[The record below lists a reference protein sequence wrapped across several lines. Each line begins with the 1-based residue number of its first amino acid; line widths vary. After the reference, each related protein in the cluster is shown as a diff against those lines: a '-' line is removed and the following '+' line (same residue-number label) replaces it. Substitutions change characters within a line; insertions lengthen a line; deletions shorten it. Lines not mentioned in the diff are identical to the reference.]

1 MMKKKIISGVMALS
15 LVFGTA
21 AALPEGVVSD
31 FLSTGINAKADEEFT
46 SDYWRFTKDKDGY
59 VYISG
64 YTGFD
69 SKITIPPTL
78 EDLPVVGIA
87 SNAFENNQNLS
98 EVVIPSNVTYIGY
111 RAFAGSSITKI
122 TVPATVKTI
131 AMRWGDWGSCQTF
144 KDCTKLKSV
153 VFNAG
158 NINEELFSGCTA
170 LTTVKLGSS
179 TKSISS
185 SAFLNCSSLS
195 SINLNNVTSINTEAF
210 AGCNALKSVTLGN
223 NLGFLGYRAFAE
235 SGLTSVTVPAKA
247 QIGLRWGE
255 YGSASTFSGCEK
267 LTTATINNKYV
278 GEYEFEKCPALK
290 TVTLGTNIRSIDSNS
305 FSGNKMLTTV
315 INKGNPVYI
324 GANAF
329 SDCTSLKN
337 INLGS
342 SLAFLG
348 YAAFSGDTSLT
359 TMRIPSTVVSLGLRW
374 GDYGSAST
382 FEGCTNLKNV
392 YIASTPM
399 SNDCGIFDDA
409 TGVVVNTVKDSPAYK
424 YATNKVLS
432 KKTFAAKPAKSI
444 AFNSKNYTVVVNDS
458 INLYP
463 TISPANS
470 TDSISYVSGDESV
483 ATVDMYGTVTAK
495 KTGPVQIKVTT
506 SSGKSAVCTIN
517 VVASGTTSTD
527 APKKKSI
534 NLSSVS
540 VVYPHYNGKAQTPA
554 PTVLYNPTIQLV
566 NGVDYTVT
574 YSNNVKV
581 GKANM
586 VITGK
591 GNYTGTIKTS
601 FQIKGTDIKGGKATL
616 KKSAYAYTGKA
627 KKPAVTLKVGGKTL
641 KKGTD
646 YTVAYKN
653 NKNVGTATVT
663 IKGKGNY
670 TGTITKTFRINP
682 AKPTISKAT
691 SPKKGKVKVTYKK
704 AAGAAGY
711 QIVLAK
717 NKKFTS
723 GKKVVTA
730 KGASK
735 TVKGL
740 TKGKTYFVKVR
751 SYKKVGKTTYYS
763 GYSKV
768 LKVKVKK

>member
-1 MMKKKIISGVMALS
+1 MI
-15 LVFGTA
+15 
-21 AALPEGVVSD
+21 D
-31 FLSTGINAKADEEFT
+31 H
-46 SDYWRFTKDKDGY
+46 
-59 VYISG
+59 
-64 YTGFD
+64 
-69 SKITIPPTL
+69 
-78 EDLPVVGIA
+78 
-87 SNAFENNQNLS
+87 NAFYN
-98 EVVIPSNVTYIGY
+98 
-111 RAFAGSSITKI
+111 
-122 TVPATVKTI
+122 
-131 AMRWGDWGSCQTF
+131 
-144 KDCTKLKSV
+144 
-153 VFNAG
+153 
-158 NINEELFSGCTA
+158 CTA
-170 LTTVKLGSS
+170 LKT
-179 TKSISS
+179 
-185 SAFLNCSSLS
+185 
-195 SINLNNVTSINTEAF
+195 INLNNVTSIGREAF
-210 AGCNALKSVTLGN
+210 
-223 NLGFLGYRAFAE
+223 
-235 SGLTSVTVPAKA
+235 
-247 QIGLRWGE
+247 
-255 YGSASTFSGCEK
+255 YGDT
-267 LTTATINNKYV
+267 
-278 GEYEFEKCPALK
+278 ALK
-290 TVTLGTNIRSIDSNS
+290 TVTLGNGLTYIGAYAFQKSGLTSVTIPANVKLGDDWGNYSTFRECPNLASVTVNNSLVGSNEFQDCPKLKTVRFGSKIRTIESNA
-305 FSGNKMLTTV
+305 FYNDTALTTV
-315 INKGNPVYI
+315 INGGDPAYI
-324 GANAF
+324 GRSAF
-329 SDCTSLKN
+329 ENCTSLKY
-337 INLGS
+337 ITLGS
-342 SLAFLG
+342 RLVHIGSYAFKND
-348 YAAFSGDTSLT
+348 SSLT
-359 TMRIPSTVVSLGLRW
+359 TIRIPSTVVSFEDDW
-374 GDYGSAST
+374 GTYAT
-382 FEGCTNLKNV
+382 FNGCSNLKNV
-392 YIASTPM
+392 YIANTAMPEK
-399 SNDCGIFDDA
+399 DDA
-409 TGVVVNTVKDSPAYK
+409 WNKMFGGCTKLVINTISNSPAYK
-424 YATNKVLS
+424 FATNSVYS
-432 KKTFAAKPAKSI
+432 KKTFTAKPAKSV
-444 AFNSKNYTVVVNDS
+444 AFSKSNYTLLKGESLV
-458 INLYP
+458 LYP
-463 TISPANS
+463 TMTPANS
-470 TDSISYVSGDESV
+470 TDCYQFVSGDADV
-483 ATVDMYGTVTAK
+483 APVNEYGVVTAK
-495 KTGPVQIKVTT
+495 QTGETQIQVVTT
-506 SSGKSAVCTIN
+506 SGKKAVCKIKIVESGKS
-517 VVASGTTSTD
+517 STD

-540 VVYPHYNGKAQTPA
+540 VVYPNYNGKAQTPA

-670 TGTITKTFRINP
+670 TGTITKTFKINP